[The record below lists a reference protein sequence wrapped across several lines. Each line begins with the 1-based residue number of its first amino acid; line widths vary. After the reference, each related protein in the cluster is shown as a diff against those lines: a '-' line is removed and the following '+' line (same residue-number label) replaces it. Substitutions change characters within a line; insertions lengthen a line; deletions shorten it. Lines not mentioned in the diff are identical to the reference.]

1 MASPLTRRSML
12 GGIGVTV
19 GTAALGRAANAQAWP
34 SKAIRIVC
42 GFPAGG
48 HADLLARVCGEHLC
62 RRLGQS
68 VVVENRTGAG
78 GGLAAQAV
86 KRAPA
91 DGYTLMM
98 TISTTMLS
106 NRVMYRTLPY
116 DADKDFVLISCLPGP
131 RQPFVAHKSTGATNL
146 KEFVAYARTHDVS
159 VGCYAPGSV
168 SHIVSAQLNK
178 HFGLNMRIVQYR
190 GEAPMWQ
197 DMLTG
202 TLQAACGTY
211 TGGASVLELGA
222 GRPIAMTTTKR
233 LSRLPEVAT
242 FHEQGAAA
250 KAFEM
255 RGFAGLVGPTGI
267 PQPIVEQLSALM
279 VEANTSERVMKFFD
293 TFGIDD
299 GFVGHE
305 EFRRI
310 YTEEGPV
317 FIDLVKQLD
326 LIPE

>member
-1 MASPLTRRSML
+1 MASRLTRRSIL
-12 GGIGVTV
+12 GGIGMTV
-19 GTAALGRAANAQAWP
+19 GTAALGRVAHAQAWP
-34 SKAIRIVC
+34 SKGIRILC
-42 GFPAGG
+42 GFPPGG
-48 HADLLARVCGEHLC
+48 YTDLLARACGEHLASQ
-62 RRLGQS
+62 LGQS

-78 GGLAAQAV
+78 GGLAALAV
-86 KRAPA
+86 KLAPA

-98 TISTTMLS
+98 TISTTMLV

-116 DADKDFVLISCLPGP
+116 DADRDFVLISCLPGP

-168 SHIVSAQLNK
+168 SHIVSAQINN

-197 DMLTG
+197 DMLNG

-211 TGGASVLELGA
+211 TGGASVFELGA

-233 LSRLPEVAT
+233 LGKLPQVAT

-250 KAFEM
+250 KAFEV

-267 PQPIVEQLSALM
+267 PQPIVEQLSALT
-279 VEANTSERVMKFFD
+279 VEANRSERVLKLFD
-293 TFGIDD
+293 IYGIDD
-299 GFVGHE
+299 GLVGHD

-310 YTEEGPV
+310 YAEEGPV
-317 FIDLVKQLD
+317 WIDLVKQLN